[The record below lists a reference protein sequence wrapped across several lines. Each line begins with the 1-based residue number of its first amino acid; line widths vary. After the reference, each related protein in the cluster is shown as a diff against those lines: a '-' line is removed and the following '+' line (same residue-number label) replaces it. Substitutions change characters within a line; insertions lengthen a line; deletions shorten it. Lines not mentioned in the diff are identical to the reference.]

1 MKVDDTAKSGATV
14 VVISDVIEH
23 NGKFDLLKLNEIDR
37 EADVIGN
44 NLGAVYILQKE
55 NVGDRL
61 RSYNGKAAAFN
72 VSGSAVCLIDEER
85 LKNPLK
91 PSAGEYL
98 IAIRGKPNPRSNGIS
113 AKRKIINSLGEEW
126 CRTSGK
132 KEWHETEE
140 GKMFMEYLAEPSTIL
155 YSVFKDLIDKDVA
168 TSVYH
173 LSGGAWDGKLARPLA
188 KHGLF
193 AKLKNIF
200 PPDWRESAL
209 VGHSFT
215 PAEAAYAKWPM
226 GTDGFIT
233 TTNRDEAIK
242 LIEGHGLEAKLV
254 SQLELA
260 KDGRTGVEFAGIKA
274 LDGKKDLYFSGKD

>member
-1 MKVDDTAKSGATV
+1 MLGAHYLGLGDSAAMKFDDTAKSGATA
-14 VVISDVIEH
+14 VVISDVVEY
-23 NGKFDLLKLNEIDR
+23 NGNIDFDPMNLEASEIG
-37 EADVIGN
+37 EKT
-44 NLGAVYILQKE
+44 GAMYILQKE
-55 NVGDRL
+55 NVGNRL

-98 IAIRGKPNPRSNGIS
+98 VAIRGKPNPRSNGIT
-113 AKRKIINSLGEEW
+113 AKRKIINSLGQEW
-126 CRTSGK
+126 CRNSGK
-132 KEWHETEE
+132 EEWHETRE
-140 GKMFMEYLAEPSTIL
+140 GKEFLGYLAEPSTIL

-173 LSGGAWDGKLARPLA
+173 LSGGAWDGKLARPLT
-188 KHGLF
+188 KHNLF

-215 PAEAAYAKWPM
+215 PAETASSTAP
-226 GTDGFIT
+226 T
-233 TTNRDEAIK
+233 
-242 LIEGHGLEAKLV
+242 L
-254 SQLELA
+254 SC
-260 KDGRTGVEFAGIKA
+260 
-274 LDGKKDLYFSGKD
+274 